1 MNNLLTKLKKYFDFV
16 IKPYK
21 FFIYPKKDFNYHKLC
36 FSQEG
41 EDILL
46 ERIFENKTKG
56 FYVDIGS
63 HHPQRFSNT
72 YNLYLK
78 GWSGI
83 NIDPMPNSMQKFNQ
97 LRKRDTNLE
106 LGISSTKKTL
116 NYYIFNET
124 ALNGFNKPLSLER
137 DKLENYEIIDI
148 KEIDTFPLSEI
159 LNKYLPENKH
169 IDVMSIDV
177 EGLDYQILESN
188 DWDKY
193 RPSII
198 LVEEIEKV
206 DLLSIN
212 SSRIASFLIDREY
225 IPYSKLFHTLI
236 FIEKAFKI

>member
-1 MNNLLTKLKKYFDFV
+1 MNKLLVKFKKYFSF
-16 IKPYK
+16 IINPYN
-21 FFIYPKKDFNYHKLC
+21 FFIYPKQEFDYHKLC

-41 EDILL
+41 EDMLL
-46 ERIFENKTKG
+46 ERIFEHKYNG

-72 YNLYLK
+72 YHLYLK

-106 LGISSTKKTL
+106 LGISSTKKKL
-116 NYYIFNET
+116 DYYMFNEP
-124 ALNGFNKPLSLER
+124 ALNSFNKSLSLER
-137 DKLENYEIIDI
+137 DNLDNYEIIGV
-148 KEIDTFPLSEI
+148 KKIDTFPLSEI
-159 LNKYLPENKH
+159 LNKYLPENTH

-188 DWDKY
+188 DWNKY

-198 LVEEIEKV
+198 LVEDIEKV

-212 SSRIASFLIDREY
+212 SSKIASFLIKREY
-225 IPYSKLFHTLI
+225 IPYAKLFHTLI
-236 FIEKAFKI
+236 FTEKAFKI